1 MEELQALGFRA
12 VPVTAIDGK
21 PPINGFDPRRLN
33 DALQLGLSVQPRSPE
48 ITVPLLGRVLEAVER
63 AIRQMPDDKLDWS
76 APDRDR
82 PMREF
87 TYHIFTV
94 TLNTVRGLSSGQFAP
109 MNDAPGRDF
118 PSFTAVADYGHKLVE
133 EYKAWADRENPRVLA
148 RMAPR
153 AGDNRSPSD
162 RLDVATGHAVQ
173 HLRQLYFVLRNFG
186 IEPKK
191 PMHDDEFPPEYVLT
205 ILW

>member
-1 MEELQALGFRA
+1 M
-12 VPVTAIDGK
+12 PVTAVAGK
-21 PPINGFDPRRLN
+21 PPINGFDPKRIN
-33 DALQLGLSVQPRSPE
+33 EYLQLGLTIQPRSPE
-48 ITVPLLGRVLEAVER
+48 VTVPLLGRVLDAVEG

-94 TLNTVRGLSSGQFAP
+94 TMNTVRGLVSGQYTP
-109 MNDAPGRDF
+109 MNDAPGRGF
-118 PSFTAVADYGHKLVE
+118 TSFQAVADYGHRLVE
-133 EYKAWADRENPRVLA
+133 EYKQWAARENPRVLA
-148 RMAPR
+148 RMGPR
-153 AGDNRSPSD
+153 GNDERSAAD

-173 HLRQLYFVLRNFG
+173 HLRQIYFVLRQFG
-186 IEPKK
+186 IEPLN
-191 PMHDDEFPPEYVLT
+191 PMRDDDFPPEYVLT